1 MENQTY
7 NYAIVRSFVTWS
19 VIWGLVAVLV
29 GVIVSFQMINPDLNF
44 PPYFTFG
51 RLRPIHTNAGIYGW
65 AVGVIFATFLY
76 MVQRLCKV
84 PLWSDKLAKFQLWF
98 FNITIIASAVT
109 LLLGYTTSKEYH
121 EMEWPIDVM
130 IVILWVAF
138 AINIIM
144 TIMKRKDEQM
154 YISLW
159 YMMASIIGVAILFLV
174 NSAAEPVSLFK
185 SYSAYAGTNDANV
198 EWWFGHNAVAMAL
211 TAPPLAMFYYFLP
224 KSTGVPI
231 YSHRLSIIAFWSL
244 IFMYLWT
251 GAHHLLWT
259 PVPDWIQ
266 TLAMGFSV
274 MLIAPSW
281 GSVFNGYLSMSGQ
294 WHQMRENYLVKYLI
308 LGITFYG
315 LQTLQGP
322 MQAIRTFSAF
332 IHYTDWVPAHIH
344 MGTMGWVSMI
354 AFASLYFL
362 IPRIYGREVYS
373 IPLANLQFWLILV
386 GQLIWSIS
394 LWVAGVLQA
403 GMWNAM
409 NNDGS
414 LTYTFM
420 ETMVEMYPYWWARAL
435 GGMIYMV
442 GLIIFIYNLY
452 MSVSKGKLTAGQAAT
467 IEGRA

>member
-1 MENQTY
+1 MEKPEY
-7 NYAIVRSFVTWS
+7 NTDIVRSFIHWS
-19 VIWGLVAVLV
+19 VLWGLVAVLV
-29 GVIVSFQMINPDLNF
+29 GVTVSFQMTNPELNF

-65 AVGVIFATFLY
+65 GVGTIFAMFIYIT
-76 MVQRLCKV
+76 QRLCKV
-84 PLWSDKLAKFQLWF
+84 RIWSDKLARFQLWF
-98 FNITIIASAVT
+98 FNITILASAVT

-121 EMEWPIDVM
+121 EMEWPIDLMV
-130 IVILWVAF
+130 IVLWVVF

-144 TIMKRKDEQM
+144 TIIKRQEEQM

-159 YMMASIIGVAILFLV
+159 YIMASIIGVAILYTV
-174 NSAAEPVSLFK
+174 DAAEVPVSLFK

-198 EWWFGHNAVAMAL
+198 HWWFGHNAVAMAL

-224 KSTGVPI
+224 KTTGVPI
-231 YSHRLSIIAFWSL
+231 YSHKLSIVAFWSL

-266 TLAMGFSV
+266 TLAMAFSV

-281 GSVFNGYLSMSGQ
+281 GSVINGYMSMKGQ
-294 WHQMRENYLVKYLI
+294 WHQMRENYIVKFLI

-322 MQAIRTFSAF
+322 MQAIRSFSAF

-354 AFASLYFL
+354 SFASIYYMV
-362 IPRIYGREVYS
+362 PRIYGKEIYS
-373 IPLANLQFWLILV
+373 IPLANLHFWLVLI
-386 GQLIWSIS
+386 GQLVWTIS
-394 LWVAGVLQA
+394 LWVAGVMQA

-409 NNDGS
+409 NPDGS

-420 ETMVEMYPYWWARAL
+420 DTMVQMYPFWWARTF
-435 GGMIYMV
+435 G
-442 GLIIFIYNLY
+442 GLIFLSGLLVFIYNLFKSFQSGEKTV
-452 MSVSKGKLTAGQAAT
+452 SVATTAA
-467 IEGRA
+467 GRA